1 MNMSWTRVTK
11 KHIISCWVEIRALD
25 SEIVRSSWATQDG
38 LVYPAAG
45 RLKLASKCHL
55 FPVVLSV
62 VDVVASRV
70 TGGFAD
76 LWVDCWLQVG
86 HCWLEIGASRSQEAA
101 LGRPAKVS
109 HCSSSSIWI
118 WICCRNLLI
127 SASKVQETAL
137 HWEATTPLSNFK
149 LLHVFVDLCQHC
161 ISHWASGNRR
171 VIGGH

>member
-1 MNMSWTRVTK
+1 MDQSHK
-11 KHIISCWVEIRALD
+11 KTYHQLLSGNTGIRQWNSKILL
-25 SEIVRSSWATQDG
+25 G
-38 LVYPAAG
+38 YAG
-45 RLKLASKCHL
+45 RSGLPCCRSPEIGIQVS
-55 FPVVLSV
+55 PVSRCIECSGL
-62 VDVVASRV
+62 VASRV

-161 ISHWASGNRR
+161 ISHWASGNWR